1 MYTLWM
7 ENPTK
12 GVVPLE
18 GLANT
23 PFSKTVSNVLV
34 RGEPSALKRPVVAV
48 LSRPKLSLRR
58 YC

>member
-1 MYTLWM
+1 MDGK
-7 ENPTK
+7 PTK

-34 RGEPSALKRPVVAV
+34 RGEPSALKMPVVAV
-48 LSRPKLSLRR
+48 LSRPKLSVRR